1 MGSREAAARRSG
13 LYTLG
18 GSIGSAAIITIRS
31 IVVARLLAP
40 QEVGRFALA
49 ATAITALDAT
59 SEPGL
64 VSALV
69 RAKST
74 NVRMYQTAWTALVVR
89 GLLLT
94 SLGVIGAPA
103 IASLLHAPEIVNL
116 LRVLALIPAVRAFTG
131 LAPWLRVRELDL
143 VPQVR
148 IELTAVVVE
157 TLAAITLAA
166 ITRSAWALVVAT
178 MAGTASALVTSYLVP
193 GFGPG
198 LVLDRTELRELLA
211 FGRWVFAANLLNFVA
226 VNGDDLLVGRLAGTR
241 SLGLYRTAYRLANL
255 PTTEVSHVV
264 SRVAFP
270 ALSLV
275 DREAAERTEAA
286 FRRVVV
292 LAVGIAAPVSALLGV
307 LAWDLVPALLG
318 SAWKEASTPLAIMA
332 AAGLVRAIEA
342 TGGPLFLAVGQ
353 PYWDTAM
360 QAVRTVV
367 LIGGVAL
374 LIEPFGIRGAA
385 FASLASV
392 LAALPVWALGLQ
404 HTGLSSFQFS
414 AVVVRRLPA
423 AVLAGSAAWTAAQAV
438 PSDLVALLLGL
449 LAGCVFWCAY
459 VWLIDRELRDELSS
473 LYATFRRR

>member
-1 MGSREAAARRSG
+1 M
-13 LYTLG
+13 
-18 GSIGSAAIITIRS
+18 IITVRS

-64 VSALV
+64 VSALI
-69 RAKST
+69 RAKSP
-74 NVRMYQTAWTALVVR
+74 NVTMYRTAWTALLVR

-94 SLGVIGAPA
+94 SLGVVGAPV
-103 IASLLHAPEIVNL
+103 IASLLNAPDIVNL
-116 LRVLALIPAVRAFTG
+116 LRVLALIPAVRALTS

-143 VPQVR
+143 APQVR
-148 IELTAVVVE
+148 IEVTAVIVE
-157 TLAAITLAA
+157 TVAAITLAA
-166 ITRSAWALVVAT
+166 IIRSAWALVLA
-178 MAGTASALVTSYLVP
+178 AIIGTASALVTSYLVP
-193 GFGPG
+193 GFRPG
-198 LVLDRTELRELLA
+198 LFLDRTALGELLT
-211 FGRWVFAANLLNFVA
+211 FGRWIFAANILNFVA

-241 SLGLYRTAYRLANL
+241 PLGLYRTAYRLANL

-275 DREAAERTEAA
+275 DREATERVEAA

-292 LAVGIAAPVSALLGV
+292 LAVGIAAPVSAMLGV
-307 LAWDLVPALLG
+307 LAWVLVPALLG
-318 SAWKEASTPLAIMA
+318 SAWEEASAPLAIMA

-385 FASLASV
+385 IASLASV
-392 LAALPVWALGLQ
+392 LAALPVWALGLG
-404 HTGLSSFQFS
+404 HTSLSPLRFS
-414 AVVVRRLPA
+414 AVVLRRLPA
-423 AVLAGSAAWTAAQAV
+423 AVLAGGAAWAAAQAV
-438 PSDLVALLLGL
+438 RSDLAALSLGL
-449 LAGCVFWCAY
+449 VAGSVLWCSY
-459 VWLIDRELRDELSS
+459 VWLIDHELREELWL
-473 LYATFRRR
+473 LYGTFRTAARR